1 MQDITKQELR
11 QKIKIELSQNKQN
24 FEKWSKLIC
33 KNIINSDFYK
43 KAKIVYAYMALPDE
57 VDLSVLID
65 DALCKNKTVFVPKVV
80 PNSNKMIFFDYS
92 KCQFENG
99 SFGILEPKTNN
110 TNEDLAKDFME
121 ERITGN
127 QTVIFLVPGRV
138 FGEDGERIGR
148 GKGFYDI
155 YLSDFLKTQKK
166 SVLVAGVCFPIQIG
180 KQVPTTEHDIKM
192 DQIFTCPK

>member
-1 MQDITKQELR
+1 MQNITKQELR
-11 QKIKIELSQNKQN
+11 QKIKIELSQNKHN
-24 FEKWSKLIC
+24 FEKWSKSIC
-33 KNIINSDFYK
+33 QNIFNSEFYQ
-43 KAKIVYAYMALPDE
+43 KAQIVYAYMALPDE

-65 DALCKNKTVFVPKVV
+65 DALCKNKTVYVPKVV

-99 SFGILEPKTNN
+99 SFGILEPKT
-110 TNEDLAKDFME
+110 EDIKE
-121 ERITGN
+121 EKIAGD
-127 QTVIFLVPGRV
+127 QTAIFLVPGRV

-155 YLSDFLKTQKK
+155 YLSNFLKTQKK

>member
-1 MQDITKQELR
+1 MQNITKQELR
-11 QKIKIELSQNKQN
+11 QKIKIELSQNKHN

-33 KNIINSDFYK
+33 QNIINSEFYQ
-43 KAKIVYAYMALPDE
+43 KAQIVYAYMALPDE

-99 SFGILEPKTNN
+99 SFGILEPKT
-110 TNEDLAKDFME
+110 DDIKE
-121 ERITGN
+121 EKIEGD

-155 YLSDFLKTQKK
+155 YLSNFLKTQKK

>member
-1 MQDITKQELR
+1 MQNITKQELR

-24 FEKWSKLIC
+24 FEKWSKSIC
-33 KNIINSDFYK
+33 QNIINSEFYQ
-43 KAKIVYAYMALPDE
+43 KAQIVYAYMALPDE

-65 DALCKNKTVFVPKVV
+65 DALCKYKTVYVPKVV

-99 SFGILEPKTNN
+99 SFGILEPKT
-110 TNEDLAKDFME
+110 EYIKE
-121 ERITGN
+121 EKIAGD
-127 QTVIFLVPGRV
+127 QTAIFLVPGRV

-155 YLSDFLKTQKK
+155 YLSNFLKTQKK

>member
-1 MQDITKQELR
+1 MQNITKQELR

-33 KNIINSDFYK
+33 QNIINSEFYQ
-43 KAKIVYAYMALPDE
+43 KAQIVYAYMALPDE

-99 SFGILEPKTNN
+99 SYGILEPKT
-110 TNEDLAKDFME
+110 EDIKE
-121 ERITGN
+121 EKITGD

-155 YLSDFLKTQKK
+155 YLSNFLKTQKK

>member
-1 MQDITKQELR
+1 MQNITKQELR

-33 KNIINSDFYK
+33 QNIINSEFYQ
-43 KAKIVYAYMALPDE
+43 KAQIVYAYMALPDE

-99 SFGILEPKTNN
+99 SFGILEPKT
-110 TNEDLAKDFME
+110 EDLKE
-121 ERITGN
+121 EKIAGD
-127 QTVIFLVPGRV
+127 QTAIFLVPGRV

-155 YLSDFLKTQKK
+155 YLSNFLKTQKK

>member
-1 MQDITKQELR
+1 MQNITKQELR
-11 QKIKIELSQNKQN
+11 QKIKNELSQNKQN
-24 FEKWSKLIC
+24 FEKWSKSIC
-33 KNIINSDFYK
+33 KNIINSEFYQ
-43 KAKIVYAYMALPDE
+43 KAQIVYAYMALPDE

-65 DALCKNKTVFVPKVV
+65 DALCKNKTVYVPKVV

-99 SFGILEPKTNN
+99 SFGILEPKTKII
-110 TNEDLAKDFME
+110 DE
-121 ERITGN
+121 EKITGN
-127 QTVIFLVPGRV
+127 QTAIFLVPGRV

-155 YLSDFLKTQKK
+155 YLSNFLKTQKK

-180 KQVPTTEHDIKM
+180 KQLPTTEHDIKM

>member
-1 MQDITKQELR
+1 MQNITKQELR

-24 FEKWSKLIC
+24 FEKWSKSIC
-33 KNIINSDFYK
+33 QNIINSEFYQ
-43 KAKIVYAYMALPDE
+43 KAQIVYAYMALPDE

-65 DALCKNKTVFVPKVV
+65 DALCKNKTVYVPKVV

-99 SFGILEPKTNN
+99 SFGILEPKT
-110 TNEDLAKDFME
+110 EDIKEKKIAGD
-121 ERITGN
+121 
-127 QTVIFLVPGRV
+127 QTAIFLVPGRV

-155 YLSDFLKTQKK
+155 YLSNFLKTQKK

>member
-1 MQDITKQELR
+1 MQNITKQELR

-33 KNIINSDFYK
+33 QNIINSEFYQ
-43 KAKIVYAYMALPDE
+43 KAQIVYAYMALPDE

-65 DALCKNKTVFVPKVV
+65 DALCKNKTVYVPKVV

-99 SFGILEPKTNN
+99 SFGILEPKT
-110 TNEDLAKDFME
+110 EDIRE
-121 ERITGN
+121 EKIAGD
-127 QTVIFLVPGRV
+127 QTAIFLVPGRV

-155 YLSDFLKTQKK
+155 YLSNFLKTQKK

>member
-1 MQDITKQELR
+1 MQNITKQELR

-24 FEKWSKLIC
+24 FEKWSKSIC
-33 KNIINSDFYK
+33 QNIINSEFYQ
-43 KAKIVYAYMALPDE
+43 KAQIVYAYMALPDE

-65 DALCKNKTVFVPKVV
+65 DALCKNKTVYVPKVV

-99 SFGILEPKTNN
+99 SFGILEPKT
-110 TNEDLAKDFME
+110 EDIKE
-121 ERITGN
+121 EKIAGD
-127 QTVIFLVPGRV
+127 QTAIFLVPGRV

-155 YLSDFLKTQKK
+155 YLSNFLKTQKK

-180 KQVPTTEHDIKM
+180 KQVPTTEHDIKI

>member
-1 MQDITKQELR
+1 MQNITKQELR

-33 KNIINSDFYK
+33 QNIINSEFYQ
-43 KAKIVYAYMALPDE
+43 KAQIVYAYMALPDE
-57 VDLSVLID
+57 VDLSVLIY
-65 DALCKNKTVFVPKVV
+65 DALCKNKTVYVPKVV

-99 SFGILEPKTNN
+99 SFGILEPKTKNI
-110 TNEDLAKDFME
+110 DE
-121 ERITGN
+121 EKIAGD
-127 QTVIFLVPGRV
+127 QTAIFLVPGRV

-155 YLSDFLKTQKK
+155 YLSNFLKTQKK

>member
-1 MQDITKQELR
+1 MQNITKQELR

-24 FEKWSKLIC
+24 FEKWSKSIC
-33 KNIINSDFYK
+33 QNIINSEFYQ
-43 KAKIVYAYMALPDE
+43 KAQIVYAYMALPDE

-65 DALCKNKTVFVPKVV
+65 DALCKNKTVYVPKVV
-80 PNSNKMIFFDYS
+80 QNSNKMIFFDYS

-99 SFGILEPKTNN
+99 SFGILEPKT
-110 TNEDLAKDFME
+110 EDIKE
-121 ERITGN
+121 EKIAGD
-127 QTVIFLVPGRV
+127 QTAIFLVPGRV

-155 YLSDFLKTQKK
+155 YLSNFLKTQKK

>member
-1 MQDITKQELR
+1 MQNITKQELR
-11 QKIKIELSQNKQN
+11 QKIQIELSQNKHH

-33 KNIINSDFYK
+33 QNIINSEFYQ
-43 KAKIVYAYMALPDE
+43 KAQIVYAYMALPDE

-65 DALCKNKTVFVPKVV
+65 DALCKNKTVYVPKVV

-99 SFGILEPKTNN
+99 SFGILEPKTA
-110 TNEDLAKDFME
+110 DIKE
-121 ERITGN
+121 EKIEGD
-127 QTVIFLVPGRV
+127 QTAIFLVPGRV

-155 YLSDFLKTQKK
+155 YLSNFLNTQKK

-180 KQVPTTEHDIKM
+180 KKVPTTEHDIKM

>member
-1 MQDITKQELR
+1 MQNITKQELR
-11 QKIKIELSQNKQN
+11 QKIKIELSQNKQY
-24 FEKWSKLIC
+24 FEKWSKSIC
-33 KNIINSDFYK
+33 QNIINSEFYQ
-43 KAKIVYAYMALPDE
+43 KAQIVYAYMALPDE
-57 VDLSVLID
+57 VDLSVLIY
-65 DALCKNKTVFVPKVV
+65 DALCKNKTVYVPKVV

-99 SFGILEPKTNN
+99 SFGILEPKTKNI
-110 TNEDLAKDFME
+110 DE
-121 ERITGN
+121 EKIVGD
-127 QTVIFLVPGRV
+127 QTAIFLVPGRV

-155 YLSDFLKTQKK
+155 YLSNFLNTQKK

>member
-1 MQDITKQELR
+1 MQNITKQELR

-24 FEKWSKLIC
+24 FEKWSRLIC
-33 KNIINSDFYK
+33 QNIINSEFYQ
-43 KAKIVYAYMALPDE
+43 KAQIVYAYMALPDE

-99 SFGILEPKTNN
+99 SFGILEPKT
-110 TNEDLAKDFME
+110 EDIKE
-121 ERITGN
+121 EKITGD
-127 QTVIFLVPGRV
+127 QTAIFLVPGRV

-155 YLSDFLKTQKK
+155 YLSNFLKTQKK

>member
-1 MQDITKQELR
+1 MQNITKQELR
-11 QKIKIELSQNKQN
+11 KKIKIELSQNKQN
-24 FEKWSKLIC
+24 FEKWSKSIC
-33 KNIINSDFYK
+33 QNIINSEFYQ
-43 KAKIVYAYMALPDE
+43 KAQIVYAYMALPDE

-65 DALCKNKTVFVPKVV
+65 DALCKNKTVYVPKVV

-99 SFGILEPKTNN
+99 SFGILEPKTEDI
-110 TNEDLAKDFME
+110 NEEKIAGD
-121 ERITGN
+121 
-127 QTVIFLVPGRV
+127 QTAIFLVPGRV

-155 YLSDFLKTQKK
+155 YLSNFLNTQKK

>member
-1 MQDITKQELR
+1 MQNITKQELR

-33 KNIINSDFYK
+33 QNIINSEFYQ
-43 KAKIVYAYMALPDE
+43 KAQIVYAYMALPDE

-99 SFGILEPKTNN
+99 SFGILEPKT
-110 TNEDLAKDFME
+110 EDIKE
-121 ERITGN
+121 EKITGD
-127 QTVIFLVPGRV
+127 QTAIFLVPGRV
-138 FGEDGERIGR
+138 FGEDGERVGR

-155 YLSDFLKTQKK
+155 YLSNFLKTQKK

>member
-1 MQDITKQELR
+1 MQNITKQELR

-33 KNIINSDFYK
+33 QNIINSEFYQ
-43 KAKIVYAYMALPDE
+43 KAQIVYAYMALPDE

-65 DALCKNKTVFVPKVV
+65 DALCKNKTVYVPKVV

-99 SFGILEPKTNN
+99 SFGILEPKT
-110 TNEDLAKDFME
+110 EDIKE
-121 ERITGN
+121 EKITGD
-127 QTVIFLVPGRV
+127 QTAIFLVPGRV

-155 YLSDFLKTQKK
+155 YLSNFLKTQKK

>member
-1 MQDITKQELR
+1 MQNITKQELR

-33 KNIINSDFYK
+33 QNIINSEFYQ
-43 KAKIVYAYMALPDE
+43 KAQIVYAYMALPDE

-65 DALCKNKTVFVPKVV
+65 DALCKNKTVYVPKVV

-99 SFGILEPKTNN
+99 SFGILEPKTKNI
-110 TNEDLAKDFME
+110 DE
-121 ERITGN
+121 EKIAGD
-127 QTVIFLVPGRV
+127 QTAIFLVPGRV

-155 YLSDFLKTQKK
+155 YLNDFLKTQKK

>member
-1 MQDITKQELR
+1 MQNITKQELR

-24 FEKWSKLIC
+24 FEKWSKSIC
-33 KNIINSDFYK
+33 KNIINSEFYQ
-43 KAKIVYAYMALPDE
+43 KAQIVYAYMALPDE

-65 DALCKNKTVFVPKVV
+65 DALCKNKTVYVPKVV

-99 SFGILEPKTNN
+99 SFGILEPKTKNI
-110 TNEDLAKDFME
+110 DE
-121 ERITGN
+121 EKIAGD
-127 QTVIFLVPGRV
+127 QTAIFLVPGRV

-155 YLSDFLKTQKK
+155 YLSNFLNTQKK

>member
-1 MQDITKQELR
+1 MQNITKQELR

-33 KNIINSDFYK
+33 KNIINSEFYQ
-43 KAKIVYAYMALPDE
+43 KAQIVYAYMALPDE

-65 DALCKNKTVFVPKVV
+65 DALCKNKTVYVPKVV

-99 SFGILEPKTNN
+99 SFGILEPKT
-110 TNEDLAKDFME
+110 EDIKE
-121 ERITGN
+121 EKIAGD
-127 QTVIFLVPGRV
+127 QTAIFLVPGRV

-155 YLSDFLKTQKK
+155 YLSNFLKTQKK

>member
-1 MQDITKQELR
+1 MQNITKQELR

-24 FEKWSKLIC
+24 FEKWSKSIC
-33 KNIINSDFYK
+33 QNIINSEFYQ
-43 KAKIVYAYMALPDE
+43 KAQIVYAYMALPDE

-65 DALCKNKTVFVPKVV
+65 DALCKNKTVYVPKVV

-99 SFGILEPKTNN
+99 SFGILEPKT
-110 TNEDLAKDFME
+110 EDIKE
-121 ERITGN
+121 EKIAGD
-127 QTVIFLVPGRV
+127 QTAIFLVPGRV

>member
-1 MQDITKQELR
+1 MQNITKQELR
-11 QKIKIELSQNKQN
+11 QKIKNELSQNKQN

-33 KNIINSDFYK
+33 QNIINSEFYQ
-43 KAKIVYAYMALPDE
+43 KAQIVYAYMALPDE

-80 PNSNKMIFFDYS
+80 PNSNKMFFFDYS

-99 SFGILEPKTNN
+99 SFGILEPKT
-110 TNEDLAKDFME
+110 EDIKE
-121 ERITGN
+121 EKIAGD
-127 QTVIFLVPGRV
+127 QTAIFLVPGRV

-155 YLSDFLKTQKK
+155 YLSNFLNTQKK

>member
-1 MQDITKQELR
+1 MQNITKQELR

-33 KNIINSDFYK
+33 QNIINSEFYQ
-43 KAKIVYAYMALPDE
+43 KAQIVYAYMALPDE

-65 DALCKNKTVFVPKVV
+65 DALCKNKTVYVPKVV

-99 SFGILEPKTNN
+99 SFGILEPKTEDI
-110 TNEDLAKDFME
+110 NEEKIAGD
-121 ERITGN
+121 
-127 QTVIFLVPGRV
+127 QTAIFLVPGRV

>member
-1 MQDITKQELR
+1 MQNITKQELR

-33 KNIINSDFYK
+33 QNIINSEFYK
-43 KAKIVYAYMALPDE
+43 KAQIVYAYMALPDE

-99 SFGILEPKTNN
+99 SFGILEPKT
-110 TNEDLAKDFME
+110 EDIKE
-121 ERITGN
+121 EKIAGD
-127 QTVIFLVPGRV
+127 QTAIFLVPGRV

-155 YLSDFLKTQKK
+155 YLSNFLKTQKK

>member
-1 MQDITKQELR
+1 MQNITKQELR

-33 KNIINSDFYK
+33 QNIINSEFYQ
-43 KAKIVYAYMALPDE
+43 KAQIVYAYMALPDE

-99 SFGILEPKTNN
+99 SFGILEPKT
-110 TNEDLAKDFME
+110 EDIKE
-121 ERITGN
+121 EKIAGD
-127 QTVIFLVPGRV
+127 QTAIFLVPGRV

-155 YLSDFLKTQKK
+155 YLNDFLKTQKK

>member
-1 MQDITKQELR
+1 MQNITKQELR

-24 FEKWSKLIC
+24 FEKWSKSIC
-33 KNIINSDFYK
+33 QNIINSEFYQ
-43 KAKIVYAYMALPDE
+43 KAQIVYAYMALPDE

-99 SFGILEPKTNN
+99 SFGILEPKTKNIDK
-110 TNEDLAKDFME
+110 EKIAGD
-121 ERITGN
+121 
-127 QTVIFLVPGRV
+127 QTAIFLVPGRV

-155 YLSDFLKTQKK
+155 YLSNFLKTQKK

>member
-1 MQDITKQELR
+1 MQNITKQELR

-33 KNIINSDFYK
+33 QNIINSEFYQ
-43 KAKIVYAYMALPDE
+43 KAQIVYAYMALPDE

-99 SFGILEPKTNN
+99 SFGILEPKT
-110 TNEDLAKDFME
+110 EDIRE
-121 ERITGN
+121 EKIAGD
-127 QTVIFLVPGRV
+127 QTAIFLVPGRV

-155 YLSDFLKTQKK
+155 YLNDFLKTQKK

-180 KQVPTTEHDIKM
+180 KQIPTTEHDIKM

>member
-1 MQDITKQELR
+1 MQNITKQELR

-24 FEKWSKLIC
+24 FEKWSKSIC
-33 KNIINSDFYK
+33 QNIINSEFYQ
-43 KAKIVYAYMALPDE
+43 KAQIVYAYMALPDE

-65 DALCKNKTVFVPKVV
+65 DALCKNKTVYVPKVV

-99 SFGILEPKTNN
+99 SFGILEPKT
-110 TNEDLAKDFME
+110 EDIE
-121 ERITGN
+121 EEKIAGD
-127 QTVIFLVPGRV
+127 QTAIFLVPGRV

-155 YLSDFLKTQKK
+155 YLSNFLKTQKK

>member
-1 MQDITKQELR
+1 MQNITKQELR

-33 KNIINSDFYK
+33 QNIINSEFYQ
-43 KAKIVYAYMALPDE
+43 KAQIVYAYMALPDE

-80 PNSNKMIFFDYS
+80 QNSNKMIFFDYS

-99 SFGILEPKTNN
+99 SFGILEPKT
-110 TNEDLAKDFME
+110 EDIKE
-121 ERITGN
+121 EKITGD
-127 QTVIFLVPGRV
+127 QTAIFLVPGRV

-155 YLSDFLKTQKK
+155 YLNDFLKTQKK

>member
-1 MQDITKQELR
+1 MQNITKQELR

-33 KNIINSDFYK
+33 QNIINSEFYQ
-43 KAKIVYAYMALPDE
+43 KAQIVYAYMALPDE

-65 DALCKNKTVFVPKVV
+65 DALCKNKTVYVPKVV

-99 SFGILEPKTNN
+99 SFGILEPKT
-110 TNEDLAKDFME
+110 EDIKE
-121 ERITGN
+121 EKIAGD
-127 QTVIFLVPGRV
+127 QTAIFLVPGRV

-155 YLSDFLKTQKK
+155 YLSNFLKTQKK
-166 SVLVAGVCFPIQIG
+166 SVLVTGVCFPIQIG

>member
-1 MQDITKQELR
+1 MQNITKQELR

-24 FEKWSKLIC
+24 FEKWSKSIC
-33 KNIINSDFYK
+33 QNIINSEFYQ
-43 KAKIVYAYMALPDE
+43 KAQIVYAYMALPDE

-99 SFGILEPKTNN
+99 SFGILEPKT
-110 TNEDLAKDFME
+110 EDIKE
-121 ERITGN
+121 EKIAGN
-127 QTVIFLVPGRV
+127 QTAIFLVPGRV

-155 YLSDFLKTQKK
+155 YLSNFLKTQKK

>member
-1 MQDITKQELR
+1 MQNITKQELR

-24 FEKWSKLIC
+24 FEKWSKSIC
-33 KNIINSDFYK
+33 QNIINSEFYQ
-43 KAKIVYAYMALPDE
+43 KAQIVYAYMALPDE

-65 DALCKNKTVFVPKVV
+65 DALCKNKTVYVPKVV

-92 KCQFENG
+92 KCQFEKFENG
-99 SFGILEPKTNN
+99 SFGILEPKTEDI
-110 TNEDLAKDFME
+110 NEEKIAGD
-121 ERITGN
+121 
-127 QTVIFLVPGRV
+127 QTAIFLVPGRV

-155 YLSDFLKTQKK
+155 YLSNFLKTQKK

>member
-1 MQDITKQELR
+1 MQNITKQELR

-33 KNIINSDFYK
+33 QNIINSEFYQ
-43 KAKIVYAYMALPDE
+43 KAQIVYAYMALPDE

-65 DALCKNKTVFVPKVV
+65 DALCKNKTVFVSKVV

-99 SFGILEPKTNN
+99 SFGILEPKT
-110 TNEDLAKDFME
+110 EDIKE
-121 ERITGN
+121 EKITGD

-155 YLSDFLKTQKK
+155 YLSNFLKTQKK

>member
-1 MQDITKQELR
+1 MQNITKQELR

-33 KNIINSDFYK
+33 QNIINSEFYQ
-43 KAKIVYAYMALPDE
+43 KAQIVYAYMALPDE
-57 VDLSVLID
+57 VDLSVLIY
-65 DALCKNKTVFVPKVV
+65 DALCKNKTVYVPKVV

-99 SFGILEPKTNN
+99 SFGILEPKT
-110 TNEDLAKDFME
+110 EDIKE
-121 ERITGN
+121 EKIAGD
-127 QTVIFLVPGRV
+127 QTAIFLVPGRV

-155 YLSDFLKTQKK
+155 YLSNFLNTQKK

>member
-1 MQDITKQELR
+1 MQNITKQELR

-33 KNIINSDFYK
+33 QNIINSEFYQ
-43 KAKIVYAYMALPDE
+43 KAQIVYAYMALPDE

-65 DALCKNKTVFVPKVV
+65 DALCKNKTVYVPKVV
-80 PNSNKMIFFDYS
+80 QNSNKMIFFDYS

-99 SFGILEPKTNN
+99 SFGILEPKTKNI
-110 TNEDLAKDFME
+110 DE
-121 ERITGN
+121 EKIAGD
-127 QTVIFLVPGRV
+127 QTAIFLVPGRV

-155 YLSDFLKTQKK
+155 YLSNFLKTQKK

>member
-1 MQDITKQELR
+1 MQNITKQELR
-11 QKIKIELSQNKQN
+11 QKIKIELSQNKHN
-24 FEKWSKLIC
+24 FEKWSKSIC
-33 KNIINSDFYK
+33 QNIINSEFYQ
-43 KAKIVYAYMALPDE
+43 KAQIVYAYMALPDE
-57 VDLSVLID
+57 VDLSILID
-65 DALCKNKTVFVPKVV
+65 DALCKNKTVFVPRVV

-99 SFGILEPKTNN
+99 SFGILEPKT
-110 TNEDLAKDFME
+110 EDIKE
-121 ERITGN
+121 EKIAGD
-127 QTVIFLVPGRV
+127 QTAIFLVPGRV

-155 YLSDFLKTQKK
+155 YLNDFLKTQKK

>member
-1 MQDITKQELR
+1 MQNITKQELR

-24 FEKWSKLIC
+24 FEKWSKSIC
-33 KNIINSDFYK
+33 QNIINSEFYQ
-43 KAKIVYAYMALPDE
+43 KAQIVYAYMALPDE

-99 SFGILEPKTNN
+99 SFGILEPKTEAI
-110 TNEDLAKDFME
+110 NEEKIAGD
-121 ERITGN
+121 
-127 QTVIFLVPGRV
+127 QTAIFLVPGRV

-155 YLSDFLKTQKK
+155 YLTNFLKTQKK

>member
-1 MQDITKQELR
+1 MQNITKQELR

-24 FEKWSKLIC
+24 FEKWSKSIC
-33 KNIINSDFYK
+33 QNIINSEFYQ
-43 KAKIVYAYMALPDE
+43 KAQIVYAYMALPDE

-65 DALCKNKTVFVPKVV
+65 DALCKNKTVYVPKVV
-80 PNSNKMIFFDYS
+80 QNSNKMIFFDYS

-99 SFGILEPKTNN
+99 SFGILEPKT
-110 TNEDLAKDFME
+110 EDIKE
-121 ERITGN
+121 EKIAGD
-127 QTVIFLVPGRV
+127 QTAIFLVPGRV
-138 FGEDGERIGR
+138 FGEDGERVGR

-155 YLSDFLKTQKK
+155 YLSNFLKTQKK

>member
-1 MQDITKQELR
+1 MQNITKQELR

-24 FEKWSKLIC
+24 FEKWSKSIC
-33 KNIINSDFYK
+33 QNIINSEFYQ
-43 KAKIVYAYMALPDE
+43 KAQIVYAYMALPDE

-65 DALCKNKTVFVPKVV
+65 DALCKNKTVYVPKVV
-80 PNSNKMIFFDYS
+80 QNSNKMIFFDYS

-99 SFGILEPKTNN
+99 SFGILEPKTKNI
-110 TNEDLAKDFME
+110 DE
-121 ERITGN
+121 EKIAGD
-127 QTVIFLVPGRV
+127 QTAIFLVPGRV
-138 FGEDGERIGR
+138 FGEDGERVGR